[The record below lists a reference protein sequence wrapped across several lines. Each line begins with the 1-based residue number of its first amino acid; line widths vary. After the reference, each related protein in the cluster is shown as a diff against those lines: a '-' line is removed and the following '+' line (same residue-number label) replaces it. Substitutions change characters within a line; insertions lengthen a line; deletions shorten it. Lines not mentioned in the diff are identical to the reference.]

1 LSTIR
6 HFDMELAELK
16 RSLVGMG
23 NLVEEAVAIAVKAIL
38 HPVAGARNKA
48 SELEERI
55 DQLDSQIE
63 ERAHILI
70 ALQSPMAS
78 DLRLLISATRIT
90 SELEQIADL
99 AESVAKR
106 ADYIARHNPVV
117 NPATLQTLG
126 ELARKMLRQALEAF
140 VTGRFDEAKS
150 ILIEED
156 EADRL
161 TKQCYEAIQHS
172 MQLQPD
178 IIAEYTHLL
187 RAVGH
192 LEHIA
197 DITVSIA
204 EQAVYIHR
212 GHLILHPREG
222 DLDG

>member
-1 LSTIR
+1 MSTIR
-6 HFDMELAELK
+6 HFDLELAELK

-23 NLVEEAVAIAVKAIL
+23 NLVEEAVAIGVKAICS
-38 HPVAGARNKA
+38 PVAGARNKA
-48 SELEERI
+48 KELEERI

-63 ERAHILI
+63 ERCHTLI

-90 SELEQIADL
+90 AELEQVADL

-106 ADYIARHNPVV
+106 ADFIARHNPLK
-117 NPATLQTLG
+117 NPAELQILG
-126 ELARKMLRQALEAF
+126 ELARTMLRQALEAF
-140 VTGRFDEAKS
+140 VTGRFDEARG
-150 ILIEED
+150 ILTEED

-161 TKQCYEAIQHS
+161 TKVCYEAIQNS
-172 MQLQPD
+172 MQATPTV
-178 IIAEYTHLL
+178 IAEYTHLL

-197 DITVSIA
+197 DISVSIA

-212 GHLILHPREG
+212 GHLVLHPREG
-222 DLDG
+222 NLDA